1 MNIVKILSVVAV
13 SGAVL
18 FASIE
23 AEAAKRV
30 GGARSSGKQSQT
42 VQKTETPTSSAG
54 TPAQANPAAAKAGAP
69 AAAPAAAA
77 AAPARNKWLGPLAG
91 LAAGLG
97 LAALASHLGFGEG
110 FGNIMMIVLFGLIAF
125 AAFRFFMA
133 RRNAGN
139 QSNQPNAFATAT
151 NYAGSA
157 RPVEVLQPAAAAPL
171 AFTATQA
178 VASNI
183 PADFDTAGF
192 VRNAKVYFL
201 RLQAANDT
209 GNQND
214 IREFTTPE
222 MFGEISLDIQAR
234 KGAIQQTEVT
244 TLDANVVAVQS
255 NAFEHMASVRFT
267 GQIREEVNGPTESFD
282 EVWNMTK
289 PIDGQG
295 GWVLAGIQQ
304 IA

>member
-1 MNIVKILSVVAV
+1 MNIVKILSVLAV

-42 VQKTETPTSSAG
+42 VQKTETPSSTAG

-133 RRNAGN
+133 RRNASAQSAGN
-139 QSNQPNAFATAT
+139 QPNQPNAFATAT
-151 NYAGSA
+151 NYAGTA

-201 RLQAANDT
+201 RLQSANDT

-222 MFGEISLDIQAR
+222 MFGEISLDIQEIGRAH
-234 KGAIQQTEVT
+234 V
-244 TLDANVVAVQS
+244 
-255 NAFEHMASVRFT
+255 
-267 GQIREEVNGPTESFD
+267 
-282 EVWNMTK
+282 
-289 PIDGQG
+289 
-295 GWVLAGIQQ
+295 
-304 IA
+304 

>member
-1 MNIVKILSVVAV
+1 MNTVKMLSVVAV
-13 SGAVL
+13 CGAFL
-18 FASIE
+18 FASLE

-54 TPAQANPAAAKAGAP
+54 TPAQTNPAAAKAAAP
-69 AAAPAAAA
+69 AAAAGAAA

-139 QSNQPNAFATAT
+139 QANQPNAFASAT

-157 RPVEVLQPAAAAPL
+157 RPVEVLQPSGSAAP
-171 AFTATQA
+171 AFAASQA

-192 VRNAKVYFL
+192 VRNAKVNFL
-201 RLQAANDT
+201 RLQAANDS
-209 GNQND
+209 GDQND
-214 IREFTTPE
+214 IREFTNPE
-222 MFGEISLDIQAR
+222 MFGELSLDIQSR
-234 KGAIQQTEVT
+234 KGAVQHTEVV
-244 TLDANVVAVQS
+244 TLEANVVAVETNS
-255 NAFEHMASVRFT
+255 FEHMASVRFT
-267 GQIREEVNGPTESFD
+267 GSIREEVNGPTEPFD

-289 PIDGQG
+289 PIDGNS

-304 IA
+304 VS